1 MKLIPSAELLMQL
14 KSDLR
19 QIILDLN
26 YLKQEDPEILT
37 SQPEPGKWSV
47 AQVLEHLNS
56 YGRYYLPLIES
67 KMQASK
73 ASPSMVFSPGLLGSY
88 FTRSMQPREGKV
100 VNKMKAMKGHIPDS
114 STDSKAA
121 IDEFESQH
129 HHLLQLLE
137 LAATRNLDK
146 IKIPI
151 SIAQFIRLKLGDT
164 FAFDIAHEQRHFIQI
179 KNTMR
184 MLKERP
190 ENFGVRSL
198 VGIQE
203 S

>member
-1 MKLIPSAELLMQL
+1 
-14 KSDLR
+14 
-19 QIILDLN
+19 
-26 YLKQEDPEILT
+26 
-37 SQPEPGKWSV
+37 
-47 AQVLEHLNS
+47 
-56 YGRYYLPLIES
+56 
-67 KMQASK
+67 
-73 ASPSMVFSPGLLGSY
+73 
-88 FTRSMQPREGKV
+88 
-100 VNKMKAMKGHIPDS
+100 MKGHIPDS

-164 FAFDIAHEQRHFIQI
+164 FAFYIAHEQRHFIQI

-184 MLKERP
+184 MLKEWP